1 MQWTKPRAVAA
12 AATFAAGL
20 TLATASVSAA
30 PDSKPAAT
38 DKIADKIADKT
49 AEIPAKAEEVGDRV
63 DRILDAFVKSL
74 QEDKQLDDAKRQ
86 TALGL
91 VTASRVDPD
100 LRTMAITD
108 ALAAVNE
115 EYQAALSALAEEDL
129 EKGVASLEK
138 LAKSDNPYMAADAAF
153 FLARAHMMEE
163 RAEAA
168 APLLE
173 KLVGESAEHTL
184 YAGEA
189 LYLLGASQ
197 AALLQRDKAIA
208 SFDKFLKEF
217 PSAPERMRVGAM
229 RMTEELKTL
238 KEGSLV
244 DVQDRMGF
252 SRRKLNIEDSG
263 NRTRKEQDKIV
274 AMLDVLIKEAEDKEG
289 CGT

>member
-1 MQWTKPRAVAA
+1 MKWTKPRAAVATA
-12 AATFAAGL
+12 MFAAGL
-20 TLATASVSAA
+20 ALAAAPVSAA

-38 DKIADKIADKT
+38 DKVADKT
-49 AEIPAKAEEVGDRV
+49 AEIPAKADDVGDRV
-63 DRILDAFVKSL
+63 DRILDAFVKSI
-74 QEDKQLDDAKRQ
+74 QEDKQLDDAKRE

-91 VTASRVDPD
+91 ITSSRVDPD
-100 LRTMAITD
+100 LRVMAITD
-108 ALAAVNE
+108 ALAATNE
-115 EYQAALSALAEEDL
+115 DYQAALMALAEEDL
-129 EKGVASLEK
+129 EKGIAALEK
-138 LAKSDNPYMAADAAF
+138 LAKSDNPFMAADATF

-184 YAGEA
+184 YAGES

-197 AALLQRDKAIA
+197 AALLHRDKAIA
-208 SFDKFLKEF
+208 SFDKFLKEN
-217 PSAPERMRVGAM
+217 PTAPERMRVGAM
-229 RMTEELKTL
+229 RMGEELRML
-238 KEGSLV
+238 KDGSLV

-263 NRTRKEQDKIV
+263 NRTRKEQDNIV
-274 AMLDVLIKEAEDKEG
+274 AMLEVLIKEAEDKEG

>member
-1 MQWTKPRAVAA
+1 MKWTKPRAFAT
-12 AATFAAGL
+12 AATFAAGVA
-20 TLATASVSAA
+20 LATASVSAA
-30 PDSKPAAT
+30 PDSKPAAAE
-38 DKIADKIADKT
+38 KIAEKT
-49 AEIPAKAEEVGDRV
+49 AEIPAKAEDVGDRA
-63 DRILDAFVKSL
+63 DRILDAFVKSI
-74 QEDKQLDDAKRQ
+74 QEDKQLDDAKRE

-91 VTASRVDPD
+91 ITSSRVDPD
-100 LRTMAITD
+100 LRSMAITD
-108 ALAAVNE
+108 ALAATNDD
-115 EYQAALSALAEEDL
+115 YRAALTALAEEDL

-138 LAKSDNPYMAADAAF
+138 LAKSDNPFMAADASF

-173 KLVGESAEHTL
+173 KLVGESADHTL

-197 AALLQRDKAIA
+197 AALLHRDQAIA
-208 SFDKFLKEF
+208 SFDKFLKEN
-217 PSAPERMRVGAM
+217 PDAPERMRVGAM
-229 RMTEELKTL
+229 RMTEELKML

-252 SRRKLNIEDSG
+252 SHRKLNIEDSG
-263 NRTRKEQDKIV
+263 NRTRKEQDNIV